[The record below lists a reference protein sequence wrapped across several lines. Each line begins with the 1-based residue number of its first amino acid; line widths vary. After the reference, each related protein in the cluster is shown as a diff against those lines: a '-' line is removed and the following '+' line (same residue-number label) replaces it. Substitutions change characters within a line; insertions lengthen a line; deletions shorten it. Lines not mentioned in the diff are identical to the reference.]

1 MTESF
6 PASVDS
12 TEKCPTK
19 RGPWMWLLLVM
30 LFIASSLMARGMR
43 LSARSSPGLRSA
55 LHLCANKPNFEKP
68 PEPVRGKG
76 GVLPEGQKRAM
87 GSRGK
92 EADALKKY
100 PKAKDIHV
108 PLDKVDFAFA
118 RSSGPGGQ
126 NVNKLNTKAELRFH
140 IDSASWIPSDVRE
153 RLKEYQSNKINN
165 NGELLVTSQEFR
177 TQSKNKDDCV
187 EKLQVMLEEAY
198 VEPKDR
204 KMWVGIGK
212 KTKIERRDGK
222 RHRANIKANRGKV
235 NKNDY

>member
-1 MTESF
+1 
-6 PASVDS
+6 
-12 TEKCPTK
+12 
-19 RGPWMWLLLVM
+19 MWIVMM
-30 LFIASSLMARGMR
+30 LFVASGLAAKGLRNSMR
-43 LSARSSPGLRSA
+43 IVPCRRSA
-55 LHLCANKPNFEKP
+55 LHLCAKQSYETP
-68 PEPVRGKG
+68 PDPVRGKG
-76 GVLPEGQKRAM
+76 GVLPGGQKRVM

-92 EADALKKY
+92 VQDASKQY
-100 PKAKDIHV
+100 PKAKDIDI

-140 IDSASWIPSDVRE
+140 VDSASWIPNEVKE

-165 NGELLVTSQEFR
+165 SGELLVTSQEFR

-204 KMWVGIGK
+204 KMWAGISK
-212 KTKIERRDGK
+212 KSKIERRDGK
-222 RHRANIKANRGKV
+222 RHRASIKANRGKV
-235 NKNDY
+235 NKNEY